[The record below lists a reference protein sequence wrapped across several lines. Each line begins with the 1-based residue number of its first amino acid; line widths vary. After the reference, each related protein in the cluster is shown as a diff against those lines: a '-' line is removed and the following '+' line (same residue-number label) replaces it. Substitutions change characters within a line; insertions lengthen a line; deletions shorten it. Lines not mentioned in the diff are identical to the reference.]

1 MATVKSEIGRTSIK
15 EPVRMRLWA
24 VSGGRCE
31 MCNRILYQDLVF
43 GHDGN
48 FGEMAH
54 IHAVSEGGPRH
65 KYGMSEEEKNNIDNL
80 MLLCAEHHHMIDTH
94 PEDFREGL
102 LLKKKKAHEDR
113 IRQVTGIPSE
123 QSCRIV
129 TYFSNIDNQ
138 AEFAS
143 DRILREAVLLS
154 GRVPMQEPVINLSED
169 SVTKYVPSKVIFEQK
184 VQDLETQFRVWFDA
198 VIKSKD
204 SIGIF
209 ALAPQPLLFK
219 LGTLINDQYNAVAFQ
234 CHRSGHKWAWP
245 NQNEETIFDFQCSKE
260 GTCGKVA
267 LVIDLSATV
276 LDDRITAVL
285 GEDAT
290 IFHITMDQPCRT
302 FVTSEAVQDDFV
314 KVFRQAMEHI
324 KDMRPAPSEI
334 HLFQVMPNSL
344 AVRAGMDYMPKAD
357 LPVVLYEQ
365 ANQADGFFEAM
376 TIGK

>member
-94 PEDFREGL
+94 PEDFQEGL

-138 AEFAS
+138 AEFSS

-169 SVTKYVPSKVIFEQK
+169 SVTKYVPTKAIFEQK

-245 NQNEETIFDFQCSKE
+245 NRNEETSIDFKCTKE
-260 GTCGKVA
+260 GTSEKFA

-276 LDDRITAVL
+276 LDDRITTVL

-290 IFHITMDQPCRT
+290 IFHITMDHPCRT

-324 KDMRPAPSEI
+324 KNLRPAPSEI

-344 AVRAGMDYMPKAD
+344 AVRAGMDYMPKVD